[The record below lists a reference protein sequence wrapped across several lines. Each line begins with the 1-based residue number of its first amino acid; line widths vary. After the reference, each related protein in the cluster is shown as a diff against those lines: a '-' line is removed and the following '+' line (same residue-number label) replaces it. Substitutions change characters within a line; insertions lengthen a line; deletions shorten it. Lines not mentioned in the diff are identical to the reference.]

1 MRTSPSVLDSQT
13 GQKPEEGK
21 VAKAIEHKTQRI
33 PSDIF
38 LWTALGFFGLSVAM
52 QTANRKHSSLLLSQ
66 LAPTFLLLG
75 IYNKLVKVAGSDSYE
90 AARNPAFSR

>member
-1 MRTSPSVLDSQT
+1 MKSSAFDPQT
-13 GQKPEEGK
+13 DKPEEGQ
-21 VAKAIEHKTQRI
+21 VAKAIEHQTQRV

-52 QTANRKHSSLLLSQ
+52 QATGRKHSSLLLSQ

-75 IYNKLVKVAGSDSYE
+75 IYNKLVKVAGSDVFE
-90 AARNPAFSR
+90 QKQNPAFGR